1 MADIM
6 DQLWFNMEWNIGL
19 AEHHQRCAEALDR
32 KLHHVGLGHGLDM
45 TSFAPI
51 PPLPEHPQYTHH
63 RNIPQ
68 PPANDQVEDMMEND
82 DQ

>member
-1 MADIM
+1 MV
-6 DQLWFNMEWNIGL
+6 QLRFNMEWNIGL

-51 PPLPEHPQYTHH
+51 PPLLEHLWYTC
-63 RNIPQ
+63 RRDISQ
-68 PPANDQVEDMMEND
+68 PSANYQGKDMMEDD